1 MCEIKFREVNHD
13 HIRPDIE
20 VTYDDGKVEYMV
32 KTKTS
37 WFVDKLADGYIWILK
52 KLKIME

>member
-1 MCEIKFREVNHD
+1 MKFREINHD

-20 VTYDDGKVEYMV
+20 VTYDDGSKEYMV
-32 KTKTS
+32 KTKTG